1 MTNAS
6 KNHDWIVICLI
17 YSVGS
22 LMLIATY
29 FGVARYIEQ
38 GVTARVVYNVCQLTR
53 LTEASETACIVA
65 QEQSN
70 TEYLCKDNNKLD
82 TNKCWIEQ
90 K

>member
-6 KNHDWIVICLI
+6 KNHDWIVI
-17 YSVGS
+17 GS
-22 LMLIATY
+22 LYIVSLLMLSTTY
-29 FGVARYIEQ
+29 FAVGRYIEQ

-53 LTEASETACIVA
+53 LTEANETACIVA

-70 TEYLCKDNNKLD
+70 TEYLCKDNNRLD